1 MKRMIGAQLG
11 LVAISILLGIFL
23 FVSGREHRVFVEN
36 KSIGEHKAFKSV
48 VYAIDN
54 QEDVKVKKN
63 KKKVS
68 MVKGSSHEIVVIY
81 KEGGIEKKI
90 SREFRLKALE
100 EATISIPGLIGDSEE
115 WIEYKST
122 KMKQKS

>member
-1 MKRMIGAQLG
+1 MKKMIGAQLG
-11 LVAISILLGIFL
+11 LAVISIILGAIL

-36 KSIGEHKAFKSV
+36 KSVGEHKAFKSV
-48 VYAIDN
+48 VYTIDN
-54 QEDVKVKKN
+54 QKEIKVKKN
-63 KKKVS
+63 KKKLS
-68 MVKGSSHEIVVIY
+68 KVKGSSHEIVVTY
-81 KEGGIEKKI
+81 KKDGEEQKV
-90 SREFRLKALE
+90 SREFKLKALE

>member
-11 LVAISILLGIFL
+11 LVAISILLGMFL

-36 KSIGEHKAFKSV
+36 KSIGELKAFKSV

-68 MVKGSSHEIVVIY
+68 MVKGSSHEIVVTY
-81 KEGGIEKKI
+81 KEGGVEKRV

>member
-11 LVAISILLGIFL
+11 LVGVSILLGIFL

-48 VYAIDN
+48 VYTIDN
-54 QEDVKVKKN
+54 QKDVKIKKN
-63 KKKVS
+63 KKKLS
-68 MVKGSSHEIVVIY
+68 NVKGSSHEIVVTY
-81 KEGGIEKKI
+81 KKDGVEKKI
-90 SREFRLKALE
+90 SREFKLKALE
-100 EATISIPGLIGDSEE
+100 EATISIPGLVGGSEE

>member
-1 MKRMIGAQLG
+1 MKRMIGAQLV
-11 LVAISILLGIFL
+11 LVGVSILLGIFL

-48 VYAIDN
+48 VYTIDN
-54 QEDVKVKKN
+54 QDDVKVKKN

-68 MVKGSSHEIVVIY
+68 MVKGSSHEIVVTY
-81 KEGGIEKKI
+81 EESGMEKRV
-90 SREFRLKALE
+90 SREFKLKALE
-100 EATISIPGLIGDSEE
+100 EAIISIPGLIGGSEE
-115 WIEYKST
+115 WIEHQST

>member
-1 MKRMIGAQLG
+1 MKKMIAAQLS
-11 LVAISILLGIFL
+11 LVGIFILLGVFL

-36 KSIGEHKAFKSV
+36 KNIGEHKAFKSV
-48 VYAIDN
+48 VYTIDN
-54 QEDVKVKKN
+54 QKETKVKKN
-63 KKKVS
+63 KKKLS
-68 MVKGSSHEIVVIY
+68 NVKGTSHQIVVTY
-81 KEGGIEKKI
+81 KKDGEEQKVSK
-90 SREFRLKALE
+90 EFKLKALE

>member
-11 LVAISILLGIFL
+11 LVVVSVLLGIFL

-48 VYAIDN
+48 VYTIDN
-54 QEDVKVKKN
+54 QKDVKVKKN

-68 MVKGSSHEIVVIY
+68 RVKGGSHEIVVTY
-81 KEGGIEKKI
+81 KKDGMEEKI
-90 SREFRLKALE
+90 SREFKLKALE
-100 EATISIPGLIGDSEE
+100 EATISIPGLIGGSEE